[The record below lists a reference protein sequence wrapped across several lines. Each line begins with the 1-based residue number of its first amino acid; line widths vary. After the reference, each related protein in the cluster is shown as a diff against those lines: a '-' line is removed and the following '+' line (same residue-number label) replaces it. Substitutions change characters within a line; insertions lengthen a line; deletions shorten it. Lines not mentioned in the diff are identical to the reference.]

1 MGSIST
7 GIGLISGIDT
17 SSLIQQLLSIDAQ
30 QKTPIYQ
37 RIGSFTASKTALLD
51 VNARLL
57 SLKSSASAFRLNDV
71 FSSVLASSSNESV
84 LMASA
89 NSDAIPGN
97 YQFTVK
103 QLVSTSQLMSAGFT
117 NADTNPMGLNRM
129 SFEWGNGELSRD
141 VDLESLNGGVGVERG
156 SIRITNGD
164 GTSADID
171 LTLATTVSEVIDA
184 INSNNDI
191 QVRAELSDTRLVLV
205 DMSGGADE
213 LVVEN
218 LGNLNTATDLG
229 IEGTSVAGTLTGSV
243 VRNLGGRSLLSG
255 MNDGNG
261 VFIRENVADF
271 NILVGG
277 SGGTNFSIDL
287 GRFDAPIDADT
298 LLEDLN
304 DGDGIRINQSES
316 EPDFTI
322 RVSDGREID
331 INLGAILD
339 DDGEVDQEAVST
351 VEELMNRVNGALT
364 DALGAGQAVMSINAD
379 GSGFDL
385 TDNIGGGDALE
396 VLAGGPYGDETATD
410 LGIFTGPGGGTGNVI
425 NGSRVPNTVQTARA
439 TTIQDV
445 IDRINDQTGGAVTA
459 SINAEGTGIALS
471 AGGQLVKVETG
482 AGDGSSFSAKVA
494 VKTLA
499 DLGFNTT
506 DESADLQGDRILGG
520 MGTALISTL
529 NGGMGIR
536 SSDQLDFTDRQGNS
550 LSISDIQNYDTFQ
563 ELISGVNQQLS
574 DAGVQ
579 IEIGVNPNGNGLM
592 VTDQSGGT
600 GILGI
605 SGTAASSFGILG
617 DFQEDTVD
625 GGNLQRQ
632 YVGLSTSL
640 DELDYGR
647 GVGTGVFRITD
658 GNGQSAEIDI
668 GNDSVT
674 LYDVIREINT
684 RGLDVEAAINANGDG
699 LVINDLTDGSSQIPI
714 KIENVSGSTARDLG
728 ILGTAEEAGGSINGS
743 YEKVVSFDESDTME
757 EVIQKINDEGIE
769 VEASLLNTGTGGS
782 PYRMVLSSTISGV
795 NGELIVDSNT
805 NLGLTTLTEAR
816 NAKVFIGEGASSVM
830 VESSTNQVEDVLAG
844 ISLDLVS
851 ASSDV
856 VNVNIA
862 RDNEGILGAV
872 NLFVTSFNEV
882 VSRMND
888 YDSYDGENEVRGPLL
903 GDSTVSRIRLDMYRT
918 LQQPALGVDTQYRYL
933 ADVGIRVGKDGQIEF
948 NEQKFKDAYEEDPQA
963 VDNLFSAFESEGSS
977 TETIAPGVTIDR
989 VNISY
994 SKLGFGDLFDQLVD
1008 KLTNSVDGTVTY
1020 ADKRFQS
1027 LIDSANDRIERID
1040 ERLLAKQERLQREF
1054 IAMETALAQ
1063 LQSQQGSLGLIGQN
1077 MAMAQSLLG

>member
-1 MGSIST
+1 
-7 GIGLISGIDT
+7 
-17 SSLIQQLLSIDAQ
+17 
-30 QKTPIYQ
+30 
-37 RIGSFTASKTALLD
+37 
-51 VNARLL
+51 
-57 SLKSSASAFRLNDV
+57 
-71 FSSVLASSSNESV
+71 
-84 LMASA
+84 
-89 NSDAIPGN
+89 
-97 YQFTVK
+97 
-103 QLVSTSQLMSAGFT
+103 
-117 NADTNPMGLNRM
+117 
-129 SFEWGNGELSRD
+129 
-141 VDLESLNGGVGVERG
+141 
-156 SIRITNGD
+156 
-164 GTSADID
+164 
-171 LTLATTVSEVIDA
+171 
-184 INSNNDI
+184 
-191 QVRAELSDTRLVLV
+191 
-205 DMSGGADE
+205 
-213 LVVEN
+213 
-218 LGNLNTATDLG
+218 
-229 IEGTSVAGTLTGSV
+229 
-243 VRNLGGRSLLSG
+243 
-255 MNDGNG
+255 
-261 VFIRENVADF
+261 
-271 NILVGG
+271 
-277 SGGTNFSIDL
+277 
-287 GRFDAPIDADT
+287 
-298 LLEDLN
+298 
-304 DGDGIRINQSES
+304 
-316 EPDFTI
+316 
-322 RVSDGREID
+322 
-331 INLGAILD
+331 
-339 DDGEVDQEAVST
+339 
-351 VEELMNRVNGALT
+351 MNRVNGALT

-425 NGSRVPNTVQTARA
+425 NGSSVPNTVQTARA

>member
-425 NGSRVPNTVQTARA
+425 NGSSVPNTVQTARA

>member
-425 NGSRVPNTVQTARA
+425 NGSSVPNTVQTARA

-795 NGELIVDSNT
+795 NGGLIVDSNA
-805 NLGLTTLTEAR
+805 NLGLATLTEAR

>member
-7 GIGLISGIDT
+7 GVGLISGIDT
-17 SSLIQQLLSIDAQ
+17 SALIQQLLSIDAQ

-37 RIGSFTASKTALLD
+37 RIGSYTASKTALLD

-89 NSDAIPGN
+89 NSNAIPGN

-164 GTSADID
+164 GTTADID

-243 VRNLGGRSLLSG
+243 IRNLGERSLLSG

-277 SGGTNFSIDL
+277 SGGTSFSIDL

-304 DGDGIRINQSES
+304 DGDGIRINQSET

-339 DDGEVDQEAVST
+339 DDGEVDQPAVST

-425 NGSRVPNTVQTARA
+425 NGSSVPNTVQTARA

-471 AGGQLVKVETG
+471 AGGQLVKVESG
-482 AGDGSSFSAKVA
+482 AGDGSSFSAKVSM
-494 VKTLA
+494 KTLE

-550 LSISDIQNYDTFQ
+550 LSISGIQDYDTFH

-579 IEIGVNPNGNGLM
+579 IELGVNPNGNGLM

-625 GGNLQRQ
+625 GDNLQRQ
-632 YVGLSTSL
+632 YVGLSTPL

-647 GVGTGVFRITD
+647 GVDTGVFRITD
-658 GNGQSAEIDI
+658 ANGQSAEIDI

-699 LVINDLTDGSSQIPI
+699 LIINDLTDGSSQIPI
-714 KIENVSGSTARDLG
+714 KIENVSGSTATDLG
-728 ILGTAEEAGGSINGS
+728 ILGTAEEAGGSINGA
-743 YEKVVSFDESDTME
+743 YEKVVMLDDSDTME
-757 EVIQKINDEGIE
+757 EVIQKINDAGIE

-795 NGELIVDSNT
+795 NGELIVDT
-805 NLGLTTLTEAR
+805 DVNLGLSTLTEAR
-816 NAKVFIGEGASSVM
+816 NAKVFIGEGASSVL

-882 VSRMND
+882 VSRMNE
-888 YDSYDGENEVRGPLL
+888 YDTYDAENEVRGPLL

-1040 ERLLAKQERLQREF
+1040 ERLLAKQDRLQREF